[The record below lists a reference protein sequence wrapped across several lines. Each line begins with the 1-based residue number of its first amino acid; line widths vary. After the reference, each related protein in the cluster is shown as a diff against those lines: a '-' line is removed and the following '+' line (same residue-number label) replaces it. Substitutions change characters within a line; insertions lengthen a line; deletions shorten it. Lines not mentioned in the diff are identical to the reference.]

1 MNISDIVDEWKGFKK
16 DLDDSALTDSTERRA
31 AKELIEAKAYI
42 PDNLLKDS
50 GLDQYDSEAQLLKDP
65 DKLLEIA
72 AFFSDISI
80 SSRTV
85 ADDDGSMGYE
95 VRLSN
100 TSLFRAILLI
110 DFAATLYH
118 ITGGFPLN
126 VRVFVE
132 DEDTAKGIGDI
143 FSNLARSFHDVKSCT
158 IYVDSKNEEVEEES
172 NADDK
177 DPLEHPWAKD
187 LDAAVEEFDKTK
199 KTSAYERILSLILN
213 GLEYFVPAVV
223 PAEPGD
229 EDRKIQL
236 QLLESGDDSYGV
248 LLTKPE
254 KEFEYLATRSF
265 FNVLTELRDRN
276 VSGLVI
282 NPYEENI
289 IISRYFTDSVLD
301 VFIAGVKYEKERP
314 DHEDQEDDGEGL
326 SKVVETD
333 RPMTEAEFE
342 NIENIL
348 RNLVHEEVESFLV
361 VDFNNYV
368 NDDKVL
374 FMQAKSWGDGY
385 HVEIG
390 FDMEDFDWDHPLIL
404 GADDVSYEDTVEL
417 FRKIGLDGAETGDIE
432 FITNN
437 FKDIGFKG

>member
-1 MNISDIVDEWKGFKK
+1 MNISDIVEEWKGFKK
-16 DLDDSALTDSTERRA
+16 DLDDSDLTDSTERRA
-31 AKELIEAKAYI
+31 AKELIEAKEYI

-65 DKLLEIA
+65 DRLLEIS

-85 ADDDGSMGYE
+85 ADKDGSMGYE

-100 TSLFRAILLI
+100 TSLFRAVLLI

-118 ITGGFPLN
+118 ITGGFPIN
-126 VRVFVE
+126 VRVYVE
-132 DEDTAKGIGDI
+132 DENTAKGIGNI

-158 IYVDSKNEEVEEES
+158 ILVDSKNEDGKEES
-172 NADDK
+172 EQEEK
-177 DPLEHPWAKD
+177 DPLEHPWVKD

-229 EDRKIQL
+229 GDRKIQI
-236 QLLESGDDSYGV
+236 QMINSGKDSFGV

-254 KEFEYLATRSF
+254 KQFEYLATRTF
-265 FNVLTELRDRN
+265 INVLTELRDRD

-289 IISRYFTDSVLD
+289 VISRYFTDSALD

-314 DHEDQEDDGEGL
+314 DREDQEDKEDSL
-326 SKVVETD
+326 SNVVETD
-333 RPMTEAEFE
+333 RPMTEEEFE

-374 FMQAKSWGDGY
+374 FMQAKKWGDGY

-404 GADDVSYEDTVEL
+404 GADDVSLEDTLDL
-417 FRKIGLDGAETGDIE
+417 FRRVGLKAEETGDID

-437 FKDIGFKG
+437 FKDMGFKG